1 MFSFR
6 KTFEKQTEKHVGA
19 LKLFNLSNKRDK
31 LKQSQGIFPQN
42 PMTELV
48 CAKLKEIVNFQDII
62 KSIKT

>member
-48 CAKLKEIVNFQDII
+48 CAKLK
-62 KSIKT
+62 